1 MAFKYNIIRA
11 FEDERAEGIAE
22 GEKKG
27 LAEGEKK
34 GKTLKLIGQIRK
46 KIPKNNSVDE
56 IADMLEEEPAFI
68 SPIYDLIRMHPDWDD
83 EKISSELKELEK
95 MLS

>member
-1 MAFKYNIIRA
+1 MR
-11 FEDERAEGIAE
+11 
-22 GEKKG
+22 KK
-27 LAEGEKK
+27 KQK
-34 GKTLKLIGQIRK
+34 GK
-46 KIPKNNSVDE
+46 KIQKNNSIDE

>member
-27 LAEGEKK
+27 R
-34 GKTLKLIGQIRK
+34 TLKLIGQIRK
-46 KIPKNNSVDE
+46 KIQKNNSVEE

-68 SPIYDLIRMHPDWDD
+68 SPIYDLIQMHPDWDD
-83 EKISSELKELEK
+83 EKISNELNGLEK
-95 MLS
+95 NLQI